1 MTLVEK
7 SFSIVGIATLTA
19 EKSLA
24 ITNTLMLIAKSAKI
38 VERSSLAIRAAYA
51 KLKRRMTHRLDSLAL
66 LLLLPLRGE

>member
-1 MTLVEK
+1 
-7 SFSIVGIATLTA
+7 
-19 EKSLA
+19 
-24 ITNTLMLIAKSAKI
+24 MLIAKSAKI